1 VGKTDPV
8 SQTDARLLRILQVEG
23 RRSYADLGSDLGM
36 AGPSAHERVKKLE
49 AKGVIRGYSAHV
61 DPRAVGLGVLAFTW
75 VTQAPGTITI
85 DLMPR
90 FEEILEIEECHHVA
104 GEADYILKIRSR
116 DMEHLGDVIRRVQ
129 IIPNVF
135 STQTDVVFTTGFER
149 RPLPLGRP
157 AEEKPAEDAP
167 KPAGEAPE
175 TVSGGDS

>member
-1 VGKTDPV
+1 MGKTDPV
-8 SQTDARLLRILQVEG
+8 SQTDARLLRILQVDG
-23 RRSYADLGSDLGM
+23 RRSYADLGNDLGM

-49 AKGVIRGYSAHV
+49 ARGVIRGYAANV

-75 VTQAPGTITI
+75 VTQAPGTITV
-85 DLMPR
+85 DLMPK
-90 FEEILEIEECHHVA
+90 FAEIAEIEECHHVA

-149 RPLPLGRP
+149 RPLPLGR
-157 AEEKPAEDAP
+157 DAI
-167 KPAGEAPE
+167 ATPE
-175 TVSGGDS
+175 TGAAGDS